1 MANIGVS
8 AIKLIDKD
16 GDPLDDGSG
25 KLNVNATIQAG
36 DLNVGNVDIQLAGT
50 AVSGNS
56 GSLDAGTIRV
66 TLASNDPL
74 ISSLYNTEDVAHSS
88 GHAGIMAL
96 AVRNDNAATTLS
108 GLDGDYTP
116 LAVNATGQLH
126 VTDVYNSLTPKAN
139 ATVWS
144 SGHYGISALAVR
156 NDTLAVLTNVD
167 DGEYSSLQVSAEGAL
182 YTTHGITGGADGV
195 TTDDTSGQALGGDVA
210 CKKVDIQA
218 QTDNTGVI
226 AVGFTGV
233 DATVAT
239 GTGILLYAGD
249 VYSLEIN
256 NLNLIYI
263 ESSESGEGVRYTYFT

>member
-1 MANIGVS
+1 MPFSTNPKVQIVDAS
-8 AIKLIDKD
+8 
-16 GDPLDDGSG
+16 GDSCDDDSG
-25 KLNVNATIQAG
+25 RINVNTNLGKAEDAAHTSG
-36 DLNVGNVDIQLAGT
+36 DVGVM
-50 AVSGNS
+50 
-56 GSLDAGTIRV
+56 
-66 TLASNDPL
+66 P
-74 ISSLYNTEDVAHSS
+74 
-88 GHAGIMAL
+88 L
-96 AVRNDNAATTLS
+96 AVRNDSLATLGDT
-108 GLDGDYTP
+108 DGDYAP
-116 LAVNATGQLH
+116 LQVNAAGALYVVQGTAVSLAADTGATEAFNVGSGAASSSQRGIVPLIKMNDVVAAPSAH
-126 VTDVYNSLTPKAN
+126 VDGDWTYFQTDLKGS
-139 ATVWS
+139 
-144 SGHYGISALAVR
+144 
-156 NDTLAVLTNVD
+156 
-167 DGEYSSLQVSAEGAL
+167 L

-195 TTDDTSGQALGGDVA
+195 TTDNTSGQVLGGDVA